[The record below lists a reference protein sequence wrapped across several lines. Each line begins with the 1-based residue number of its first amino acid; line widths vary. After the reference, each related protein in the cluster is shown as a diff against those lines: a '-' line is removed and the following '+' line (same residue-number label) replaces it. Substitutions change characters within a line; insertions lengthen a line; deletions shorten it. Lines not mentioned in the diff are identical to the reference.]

1 MECRWRENVPK
12 AKEHVQ
18 FSICAFRTHTAHT
31 QTFTAMEFI
40 FLFQSH
46 SLTPLPLIRHK
57 FFITSLI
64 RLHAKR
70 AAVAFF
76 VWKFWFAGAFNID
89 LHRGACSSF
98 FCPQRWILLYGATT
112 EQKEITK
119 TWALNE
125 RETNVEGE
133 LKTSIALAKY
143 QQRRKTT

>member
-70 AAVAFF
+70 AAVAFLCGSFGLRALLILTCIEVLAAHFF
-76 VWKFWFAGAFNID
+76 V
-89 LHRGACSSF
+89 
-98 FCPQRWILLYGATT
+98 
-112 EQKEITK
+112 
-119 TWALNE
+119 LNDGSYYMGPRPNRKKLRRHE
-125 RETNVEGE
+125 RSMNEKRMSRVN
-133 LKTSIALAKY
+133 
-143 QQRRKTT
+143 